1 MTMMHLNKNKRG
13 FVLALTMLVLL
24 AISSFSVAMLA
35 ITQLNSANSVK
46 SHQIN
51 TVQQA
56 AEYGLESGR
65 LWLVDQLSSSGTD
78 AITITN
84 TENSSITG
92 DCLALHGY
100 TNTANNVHYAFRQT
114 NQNFAAI
121 AVESD
126 FVR

>member
-1 MTMMHLNKNKRG
+1 MHLNRNKRG

-46 SHQIN
+46 SHQVH

-65 LWLVDQLSSSGTD
+65 LWLVDQLSASGTD

-92 DCLALHGY
+92 DC
-100 TNTANNVHYAFRQT
+100 
-114 NQNFAAI
+114 
-121 AVESD
+121 
-126 FVR
+126 

>member
-1 MTMMHLNKNKRG
+1 M
-13 FVLALTMLVLL
+13 
-24 AISSFSVAMLA
+24 
-35 ITQLNSANSVK
+35 SA
-46 SHQIN
+46 
-51 TVQQA
+51 
-56 AEYGLESGR
+56 
-65 LWLVDQLSSSGTD
+65 SGTD

-126 FVR
+126 FGRYSYEFYVQRIGFHTTLMVIILFHKIQRVQIL

>member
-1 MTMMHLNKNKRG
+1 MMHLNKNKRG

-56 AEYGLESGR
+56 AEYGLELDDYG
-65 LWLVDQLSSSGTD
+65 
-78 AITITN
+78 
-84 TENSSITG
+84 
-92 DCLALHGY
+92 
-100 TNTANNVHYAFRQT
+100 
-114 NQNFAAI
+114 
-121 AVESD
+121 
-126 FVR
+126 

>member
-1 MTMMHLNKNKRG
+1 MRLNRNKKG

-35 ITQLNSANSVK
+35 ITQLNSASSVK

-65 LWLVDQLSSSGTD
+65 LWLVDQLSASGTD
-78 AITITN
+78 AITISN
-84 TENSSITG
+84 P
-92 DCLALHGY
+92 
-100 TNTANNVHYAFRQT
+100 R
-114 NQNFAAI
+114 
-121 AVESD
+121 
-126 FVR
+126 